1 MVTEGELNPGPVEE
15 AGKVAGG
22 FITAMQTQPLAL
34 ALVVC
39 NMTLLAL
46 FFYVINVANK
56 GRTREFSAIMQMQHE
71 VQQMLYR
78 CTPDKPQG

>member
-1 MVTEGELNPGPVEE
+1 MVVLVMNPGPVEE
-15 AGKVAGG
+15 AGRVAGG

-34 ALVVC
+34 ALVMC
-39 NMTLLAL
+39 NVLLLLL

-56 GRTREFSAIMQMQHE
+56 GRTREFTAIMQMQRE

-78 CTPDKPQG
+78 CTPDRPQG